1 MTGVAVGEHLLIEV
15 TDAHTGDAHL
25 VTDDAVRAGRRAGCY
40 VAVCGDVVLAA
51 SLATPEEGYCRRCA
65 RRRARR

>member
-1 MTGVAVGEHLLIEV
+1 MTSVAVGEQLLIAV

-25 VTDDAVRAGRRAGCY
+25 VSDDAVRTGRRAGCY
-40 VAVCGDVVLAA
+40 AALCGDVVLAA
-51 SLATPEEGYCRRCA
+51 SLTAPEEGHCRRCA